1 MNSVTLAVTNNLH
14 ALIESPTGTGKTL
27 AILSALSAI
36 CEHDWKLYNAGDTSR
51 PLSTIIYCTRTHS

>member
-1 MNSVTLAVTNNLH
+1 MH

-36 CEHDWKLYNAGDTSR
+36 CDHDWKLYNAGDTSR